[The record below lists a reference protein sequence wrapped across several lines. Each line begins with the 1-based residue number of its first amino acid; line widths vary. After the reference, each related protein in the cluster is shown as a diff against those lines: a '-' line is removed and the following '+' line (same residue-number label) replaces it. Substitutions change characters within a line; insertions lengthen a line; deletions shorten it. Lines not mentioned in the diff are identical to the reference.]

1 MDNAADP
8 ADATRP
14 APHPHLAAL
23 SACIVLALLLLPAYQ
38 RLATA
43 NIAMILLLAVTLV
56 AFRYGRGPALLASVF
71 NVAVFDVGFVPP
83 RGSFTVHDAEYLIVF
98 AVMLAVALIISHVS
112 GKLHTQEQAARA
124 SEARQRALY
133 ELAAELN
140 ATLRREQVIDGVV
153 AFLRRQLDGEAR
165 CHPAD
170 ADAPAGDAAVRSVLV
185 AGTSAQINDGDA
197 LRPVRNLQPLR
208 GATRLRGVL
217 ETRLPTLRPAED
229 LNRQNLLSTVA
240 ELMAAALE
248 RLHYLDV
255 AARTQS
261 EIEAERLRN
270 SLLAT
275 LSHDLRTPLTVL
287 YGRADVLRDA
297 ATEFDRSAIR
307 ERAASVCDE
316 ALRANRLC
324 ESLLDLAQA
333 RSAAGVLRRDWVA
346 LDEVVGAALATL
358 SGVPGSARVRIDLPA
373 DLPWLR
379 LDAAMFERVVANLI
393 DNALKQGGE
402 DQDVAVSAE
411 AEAGLVHLRVR
422 NTGSRFPERAEPLLA
437 AFARGERS
445 DRGGFGIGLATCQAV
460 VAAHGG
466 HLHLRNRDDAAE
478 VEIVLAAPRD
488 VMPALP
494 DSVPAHG

>member
-153 AFLRRQLDGEAR
+153 AFLRRHLDGEAR

-217 ETRLPTLRPAED
+217 ETRLPTLRPTED

-287 YGRADVLRDA
+287 YGRADALREA
-297 ATEFDRSAIR
+297 AIDTPALSA
-307 ERAASVCDE
+307 RAAAVCDE

-333 RSAAGVLRRDWVA
+333 RSTAGVLRRDWVA
-346 LDEVVGAALATL
+346 LDEIIGAALATL
-358 SGVPGSARVRIDLPA
+358 GGVPGSGRVRIDLPP
-373 DLPWLR
+373 DLPWLQ
-379 LDAAMFERVVANLI
+379 LDAAMFERVIANLI
-393 DNALKQGGE
+393 DNALKQGGD
-402 DQDVAVSAE
+402 DQQVTVSAE
-411 AEAGLVHLRVR
+411 VDTGVVHLRVR
-422 NTGSRFPERAEPLLA
+422 NTGSRFPDRAERLLA
-437 AFARGERS
+437 AFARG
-445 DRGGFGIGLATCQAV
+445 DRTDRDGFGIGLATCQAV

-466 HLHLRNRDDAAE
+466 QLHLRNRDDAAE
-478 VEIVLAAPRD
+478 VEVTLAAPRD
-488 VMPALP
+488 AMPPLP
-494 DSVPAHG
+494 NSEQADD

>member
-1 MDNAADP
+1 MDHLPEPGTGITSDRRHPFVAAVL
-8 ADATRP
+8 AC
-14 APHPHLAAL
+14 AAL
-23 SACIVLALLLLPAYQ
+23 SLLLLPAYQ
-38 RLATA
+38 HLATA
-43 NIAMILLLAVTLV
+43 NIAMILLLSVALV
-56 AFRYGRGPALLASVF
+56 AFRYGRGPAILASVL

-83 RGSFTVHDAEYLIVF
+83 RGSFTVQNAEYLIVF

-112 GKLHTQEQAARA
+112 GKLHAQQQLA
-124 SEARQRALY
+124 SVGEARQRALY

-140 ATLRREQVIDGVV
+140 ASLRREQVIDGVV

-170 ADAPAGDAAVRSVLV
+170 TKTPSVDAAIRSVLG
-185 AGTSAQINDGDA
+185 AGASAQINDGEA

-217 ETRLPTLRPAED
+217 ETRLPTLRPPDD

-261 EIEAERLRN
+261 EMEAERLRN

-287 YGRADVLRDA
+287 FGRADALRDA
-297 ATEFDRSAIR
+297 AADTPGVRDL
-307 ERAASVCDE
+307 AAAVCDE

-333 RSAAGVLRRDWVA
+333 RGSASLLRRDWVA

-358 SGVPGSARVRIDLPA
+358 SGVPGSARVRTDLPT

-402 DQDVAVSAE
+402 HQDVSVSADVE
-411 AEAGLVHLRVR
+411 ADAVRLRVR
-422 NTGSRFPERAEPLLA
+422 NTGSRFPDRPEELLA
-437 AFARGERS
+437 AFARGERT

-466 HLHLRNRDDAAE
+466 RLHLRNRDAAAE
-478 VEIVLAAPRD
+478 VEILLATPRES
-488 VMPALP
+488 MPALP
-494 DSVPAHG
+494 DSEPAHG

>member
-1 MDNAADP
+1 MDRSSDAADGT
-8 ADATRP
+8 ADTRHPYVAT
-14 APHPHLAAL
+14 LF
-23 SACIVLALLLLPAYQ
+23 ACIVLALLLLPTYG

-43 NIAMILLLAVTLV
+43 NIAMILLLAVALV
-56 AFRYGRGPALLASVF
+56 AFRYGRGPAVLASVL
-71 NVAVFDVGFVPP
+71 NVAVLDVGFVPP

-112 GKLHTQEQAARA
+112 GRLHAQQQAARA
-124 SEARQRALY
+124 SAARQRALY

-140 ATLRREQVIDGVV
+140 ATLRRAQVIDGVV
-153 AFLRRQLDGEAR
+153 AFLRRELDGVAQ

-170 ADAPAGDAAVRSVLV
+170 AAPPPGDAAVRSVLV
-185 AGTSAQINDGDA
+185 AGTPAQINDGDA

-217 ETRLPTLRPAED
+217 ETRLPTLQPSDD

-240 ELMAAALE
+240 ELMTAALE

-287 YGRADVLRDA
+287 YGRADALRDA
-297 ATEFDRSAIR
+297 TIDRPDLSAR
-307 ERAASVCDE
+307 VAAVCDE

-346 LDEVVGAALATL
+346 LDEVIGAALTTL
-358 SGVPGSARVRIDLPA
+358 AGVPGSACVRIDLPA
-373 DLPWLR
+373 DLPWLQ
-379 LDAAMFERVVANLI
+379 LDAAMFERVIANLI

-402 DQDVAVSAE
+402 DQQVTVSA
-411 AEAGLVHLRVR
+411 AVDAGVVHLLVR
-422 NTGSRFPERAEPLLA
+422 NTGSRFPDGAERLLA

-445 DRGGFGIGLATCQAV
+445 DRDGFGIGLATCQAV

-466 HLHLRNRDDAAE
+466 QLHLRNRDDAAE
-478 VEIVLAAPRD
+478 VEVALAAPRD
-488 VMPALP
+488 AMPPLP
-494 DSVPAHG
+494 ESEQADA